1 MSELKPCPF
10 CGGEVTIWNTGF
22 GIVKVIECKKCDLRF
37 VYKWSVAGSNHELA
51 EIWNKR
57 SEDSER

>member
-10 CGGEVTIWNTGF
+10 CGSEVTMWNMEF

-37 VYKWSVAGSNHELA
+37 VYKWSVASSNHELA

-57 SEDSER
+57 SEDGER